1 MKKSF
6 LLTQFRVETLN
17 FDFDNYASKGSTVY
31 PVRKFHRN
39 MAAIQA
45 GAMPGPSQALPIA
58 GKIMGI
64 VR

>member
-1 MKKSF
+1 
-6 LLTQFRVETLN
+6 
-17 FDFDNYASKGSTVY
+17 
-31 PVRKFHRN
+31 